1 MWLYHVAINEIQVAR
16 ARTAPVRLAR
26 EAEDVRIS
34 PPNDIER
41 RSGDERRRSPFR
53 AIWFGHQAGRRRNPR
68 RDREQHP
75 VAVDWHRPH
84 WLGVVIVILLLS
96 IADALFTLTLL
107 QHGATEANPFM
118 APLVT
123 GSGHGFAF
131 WKVGLTTAGVWVLVL
146 LSRYRLFGRVRVGA
160 LLYVVLALYV
170 ALVTYEWVLL
180 HRIGAQL
187 AQVHFLSGHLPLN

>member
-1 MWLYHVAINEIQVAR
+1 MAITEIQVTRAR
-16 ARTAPVRLAR
+16 AAPVRLVG
-26 EAEDVRIS
+26 ETEDVRIA

-75 VAVDWHRPH
+75 VAVDWHGSH

-96 IADALFTLTLL
+96 MADALLTLTLL
-107 QHGATEANPFM
+107 EHGASEANPFM

-123 GSGHGFAF
+123 GSGHWFAF
-131 WKVGLTTAGVWVLVL
+131 WKVGLTTAGVVVLVL
-146 LSRYRLFGRVRVGA
+146 LSRYRLFGLVRVGA

-170 ALVTYEWVLL
+170 ALVTYEWSLL
-180 HRIGAQL
+180 HRIGASL
-187 AQVHFLSGHLPLN
+187 AQVRF